1 MNIPIGIA
9 NSVSYNLDY
18 DPLDTIQ
25 FMGQSGFD
33 IMQIY
38 VNKKLLE
45 DSQKLRALSKQL
57 KDQSLSN
64 IYFHAAGE
72 FNQDF
77 LSTDYKEAFFKFL
90 ENFEQPRVIYH
101 FDENEELESMLRI
114 VDHFVARNRVLYLE
128 NFFQSGGVQN
138 AEKNLRKF
146 TAVFSLVNNFD
157 IRIFPV
163 IDIPRFFHQKLE
175 FSSQQ
180 ALSWCYQILNFFG
193 NRDLPVL
200 LHLIDAHKAN
210 QERSGFCPVGQ
221 GYIPYQ
227 EIFKFI
233 GKNRV
238 AVEGIILEYLDKVNT
253 LQARDNLLKIIGE
266 SQQSM

>member
-1 MNIPIGIA
+1 MHIPIGIA

-18 DPLDTIQ
+18 DPLDTLK

-33 IMQIY
+33 LIQIY
-38 VNKKLLE
+38 VNKKLID
-45 DSQKLRALSKQL
+45 DSHKLRSISK
-57 KDQSLSN
+57 KVNDQSLSN
-64 IYFHAAGE
+64 VYFHAAGE

-77 LSTDYKEAFFKFL
+77 LLTAYKESFFKFL

-101 FDENEELESMLRI
+101 FDENEELESILRI
-114 VDHFVARNRVLYLE
+114 VDQFAAQNSVLYLE
-128 NFFQSGGVQN
+128 NFFQAGGIQN

-175 FSSQQ
+175 FSFKE

-193 NRDLPVL
+193 NKDMPIL
-200 LHLIDAHKAN
+200 LHLIDANKPS
-210 QERSGFCPVGQ
+210 QERNDFCPVGQ

-238 AVEGIILEYLDKVNT
+238 AVEGIVLEYLDKVNT
-253 LQARDNLLKIIGE
+253 LQARDNLIKIIE
-266 SQQSM
+266 QSQ

>member
-1 MNIPIGIA
+1 MLVQIPIGIA

-18 DPLDTIQ
+18 DPMDTIR

-33 IMQIY
+33 LIQIY
-38 VNKKLLE
+38 FNKKLIN
-45 DSQKLRALSKQL
+45 DTQKLQSLIKQVE
-57 KDQSLSN
+57 DQSLSN
-64 IYFHAAGE
+64 VYFHAAGE

-77 LSTDYKEAFFKFL
+77 LNTDYRETFNKFL

-101 FDENEELESMLRI
+101 FDENEELESMLQI
-114 VDHFVARNRVLYLE
+114 VDKFAAQNRVLYLE
-128 NFFQSGGVQN
+128 NFFQGEGIQK

-146 TAVFSLVNNFD
+146 TAVFSLVNNLD
-157 IRIFPV
+157 TRIYPV
-163 IDIPRFFHQKLE
+163 IDIPRFFHQKLK
-175 FSSQQ
+175 FTLQD
-180 ALSWCYQILNFFG
+180 ALGWCYQILNFFG

-200 LHLIDAHKAN
+200 LHLIDSHKAS
-210 QERSGFCPVGQ
+210 QERNDFCPVGQ

-233 GKNRV
+233 SKNQV

-253 LQARDNLLKIIGE
+253 LQARDNLLKMIE
-266 SQQSM
+266 